1 MLKPFALDTTEE
13 QWKIWLIAHQF
24 PAFQSKQIM
33 QWIFSKGITNPE
45 LFSNISIDLRQ
56 KLAAEFSWD
65 LPVVDAT
72 LKSVDL
78 SQKLLLKTKEGSLF
92 ESVLMPTEHRVTLC
106 ISCQVGCKMG
116 CTFCQ
121 TGKMGF
127 GRNLTRGEILSQLVI
142 ANRLLEGRKV
152 TNIVYMGMGEPLDN
166 YDEVT
171 AACRIMLDPQFF
183 GLSKHHVTISTC
195 GLIPEIERLGQELP
209 VRLAISLHSPD
220 EEERSKLMPINRKY
234 SLQDLKKVLIEY
246 PAPSRYGITFE
257 YVMIKG
263 QNDSERH
270 AKKLVSFLHGIKKVK
285 VNLIPMNPFP
295 GSPMSSSD
303 FESIRTFQ
311 KYLTDR
317 SIAAPVRYS
326 RGQDVSGACG
336 QLAAKRKEEL
346 HVDPRVLHRERRKSA
361 QMGATPN

>member
-1 MLKPFALDTTEE
+1 MKPFALNNLEE
-13 QWKIWLIAHQF
+13 QWKEWLIANKA
-24 PAFQSKQIM
+24 PAYQAKQIM
-33 QWIFSKGITNPE
+33 QWIFGKCITNPE
-45 LFSNISIDLRQ
+45 LFSNISLDVRK
-56 KLAAEFSWD
+56 KLMEDFSWE
-65 LPVVDAT
+65 LPIVDTA
-72 LKSVDL
+72 LKSVDS
-78 SQKLLLKTKEGSLF
+78 SQKLLLKTQEGSLF

-127 GRNLTRGEILSQLVI
+127 GRNLSSGEILSQLII
-142 ANRLLEGRKV
+142 ANRMLEGRKV
-152 TNIVYMGMGEPLDN
+152 TNIVFMGMGEPLDN

-171 AACRIMLDPQFF
+171 AACRVMLDPQLF

-220 EEERSKLMPINRKY
+220 EEERSKLMPINKKY
-234 SLQDLKKVLIEY
+234 SLKELKEVLINY

-257 YVMIKG
+257 YVMINGK
-263 QNDSERH
+263 NDSLLH

-336 QLAAKRKEEL
+336 QLAAKRGDEIN
-346 HVDPRVLHRERRKSA
+346 VDPRVLHRERRKD
-361 QMGATPN
+361 TRKD

>member
-1 MLKPFALDTTEE
+1 MNRPFALDFTEE
-13 QWKIWLIAHQF
+13 QWKEWLIGKKA
-24 PAFQSKQIM
+24 PAFQAKQIL
-33 QWIFSKGITNPE
+33 QWIFAKGVTNPE
-45 LFSNISIDLRQ
+45 IFSNISVDIRK
-56 KLAAEFSWD
+56 KLAEEFSWD
-65 LPVVDAT
+65 LPVVDAA

-78 SQKLLLKTKEGSLF
+78 SQKLLLKTKEGALF

-127 GRNLTRGEILSQLVI
+127 GRNLSRGEILSQLII
-142 ANRLLEGRKV
+142 ANSLLEGRKV

-166 YDEVT
+166 YDEVI
-171 AACRIMLDPQFF
+171 AACKVMLDPLFF

-263 QNDSERH
+263 QNDTPLH

-303 FESIRTFQ
+303 LESIRTFQ

-317 SIAAPVRYS
+317 SIPAPVRYS
-326 RGQDVSGACG
+326 RGQDVSAACG
-336 QLAAKRKEEL
+336 QLAAKRKDEL
-346 HVDPRVLHRERRKSA
+346 NLDPRVIHRERRKTA
-361 QMGATPN
+361 LKILHK